1 MHYFIMK
8 ISNKRELQQT
18 AFNHSSDI
26 EFIDFMNLYKN
37 VLQNHSFLVIDDTL
51 SSDNPSRSERTF

>member
-26 EFIDFMNLYKN
+26 EFMDFMNLYKN
-37 VLQNHSFLVIDDTL
+37 VLQNHSFLIIDDTL

>member
-26 EFIDFMNLYKN
+26 EFMDFMNLYKN
-37 VLQNHSFLVIDDTL
+37 VLQNHSFLVRD
-51 SSDNPSRSERTF
+51 